1 MKDLLVYIFS
11 DYKIFLAVCFILI
24 LLSNIRLVEINH
36 YYINNQEKK
45 EMKEVFNI
53 WDLIVKHFKS
63 KKK

>member
-24 LLSNIRLVEINH
+24 LLSNIRLFEINH